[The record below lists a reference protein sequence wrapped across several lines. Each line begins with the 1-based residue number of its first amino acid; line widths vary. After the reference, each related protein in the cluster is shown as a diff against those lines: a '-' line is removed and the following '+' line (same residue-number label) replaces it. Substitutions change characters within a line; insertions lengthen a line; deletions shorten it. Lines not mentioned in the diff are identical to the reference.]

1 MSEPLTQSTSAA
13 EHLLTRVCRRMRLAS
28 LGRTCF
34 IAFLSLCVLFAV
46 ALVTARLSGLIPG
59 WLDPS
64 LSTWMMLASVP
75 LLSLLVAVALHR
87 RPSLP
92 EAARLV
98 DQSTGAKDL
107 YLTLSLID
115 RSAGEYQ
122 PLVQRSA
129 DARATGVVPE
139 RILPFTWRRRYW
151 HAVWVP
157 AVVIVGVLFVPQ
169 LDPFGKVAKA
179 NLQVKR
185 HEALADSK
193 KATELRLVEVRRKL
207 EEHEES
213 NPTDEAIDELKLAFN
228 KMIPTRKEDNQK
240 VLMSEQKEIGKLWR
254 QFSAE
259 RLKDLMSS
267 STMGDQQFGANEEE
281 TLQKWTEELQQGN
294 AGGVQKE
301 LEDVKQLMQRL
312 AQTKDPVQR
321 AELMQ
326 QMKEK
331 LERLDELAEDKLN
344 NQELAAALD
353 RAMQQLELSDQKDL
367 SQEALESAMQSLE
380 LAEHE
385 LQDLEQA
392 IKDMKELEQALKTI
406 QQAKKV
412 NESEKLD
419 GEKTGECK
427 TLEDYERYY
436 AQLLAASGEEPNDG
450 NGLGQR
456 GIGRGGE
463 APEDDSVETGF
474 QAEQSKSAVVAG
486 KMLLSMQQKG
496 EAERGEV
503 VRDYKSLV
511 QTVKQGAMQAL
522 NTEQI
527 PPGYHDGIK
536 GYFDALESGAKPK
549 TP

>member
-1 MSEPLTQSTSAA
+1 MAETSRADR
-13 EHLLTRVCRRMRLAS
+13 LLQTVSQRMRVAAV
-28 LGRTCF
+28 GRAF
-34 IAFLSLCVLFAV
+34 YRAFLVLCIVFAV
-46 ALVTARLSGLIPG
+46 ALVSGRLSGLAPG
-59 WLDPS
+59 WFGQSP
-64 LSTWMMLASVP
+64 STWMMFASVP
-75 LLSLLVAVALHR
+75 VLALLMSLLLHR
-87 RPSLP
+87 RPTLP
-92 EAARLV
+92 DAARMV
-98 DQSTGAKDL
+98 DQSTGTKDL
-107 YLTLSLID
+107 YLTLALLN

-122 PLVQRSA
+122 PLVLRSA
-129 DARATGVVPE
+129 EQKAEGIAAE
-139 RILPFTWRRRYW
+139 RVLPFFWKRRYW
-151 HAVWVP
+151 HALWVP
-157 AVVIVGVLFVPQ
+157 AVVAVAVVFLPQ

-185 HEALADSK
+185 HEVLADAR

-213 NPTDEAIDELKLAFN
+213 NPADEAIDELKLAFN
-228 KMIPTRKEDNQK
+228 KMVPTRKEDNQK
-240 VLMSEQKEIGKLWR
+240 VLMGEQKEIGKLWR
-254 QFSAE
+254 QMSAE
-259 RLKDLMSS
+259 RLKDLMSE
-267 STMGDQQFGANEEE
+267 STMGDQQFGGNEEE
-281 TLQKWTEELQQGN
+281 RLTKWTQELQQGN

-301 LEDVKQLMQRL
+301 LEDMKQSLQKL
-312 AQTKDPVQR
+312 AQTKDPAQR

-326 QMKEK
+326 QLKEK
-331 LERLDELAEDKLN
+331 LETLDDLARDKLN
-344 NQELAAALD
+344 SQELASALE

-380 LAEHE
+380 LADAE

-392 IKDMKELEQALKTI
+392 VKDLKDLEQALKTI

-436 AQLLAASGEEPNDG
+436 AGLLKDGDSEELAEKADG
-450 NGLGQR
+450 MGNR
-456 GIGRGGE
+456 GIGKGGE

-511 QTVKQGAMQAL
+511 QSVKQGAMQAL

-536 GYFDALESGAKPK
+536 NYFDSLETGGKAEPK
-549 TP
+549 K